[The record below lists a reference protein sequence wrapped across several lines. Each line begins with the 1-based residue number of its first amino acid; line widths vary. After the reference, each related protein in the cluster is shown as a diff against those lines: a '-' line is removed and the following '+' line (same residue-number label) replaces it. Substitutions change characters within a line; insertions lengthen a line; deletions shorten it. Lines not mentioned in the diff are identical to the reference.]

1 MCGHFANAS
10 FWWSLKPDD
19 PQFLPSPTSLEANL
33 KRTRKYSRTSVR
45 STVATP
51 GLEATALAQQEVDDD
66 GDRPPAEE
74 VDRGPPADVHQPPI
88 PPARLKLPPAD
99 GPKPPKT
106 DPRLKRPPAEE
117 PQHPPA
123 VAVNETGPT
132 PAADEPRPTPANDE
146 SGPQC
151 QANEEDEEPPDVD
164 EDEAASTPGDKCERR
179 EAHVQKGVFMS
190 CVELDER
197 VAVYCQRLA
206 ALGSLW
212 RQLAGLGLAQSQIV
226 RRVDLVLCTLDRVAR
241 QLMDRTAQVESKRQ
255 AVIQLTDNVAVSG
268 HAVEARAMELAEA
281 ERESE
286 FREQQLAL
294 QASSPA
300 QNRPGGE
307 GGELETRLKP
317 KMKALNRLM
326 SVLGEKEQ
334 RLKHLQT
341 LRDVTVDKVGCLVV
355 HNPGRLDT
363 AATSNK
369 PTVFQTLQSVVT
381 EHCVRDMMH
390 LEVQAQEAKSIEQV
404 WRDGGD
410 GLDVGNEL
418 ERMRV
423 DEAALFSME
432 QEVTELRNQAA
443 RGKHDPPGQ
452 SSNHTFQLHHLQMWG
467 GEALQSKLL
476 YCSRSRQLKQRIQQ
490 VQEMLSAPAQLM
502 PRDSELQG
510 FDDMPPRAADPSIS
524 DSQRATDLLL
534 ADGAPQIKASE
545 VEEYLSKQFDF
556 EVQGHYIMFC
566 RLKEELGGAG
576 LAYLAHKV
584 RDGGSLRRDA
594 ANPHLVPA
602 FSDPAELRRCVMV
615 LRDVAFQF
623 RADKSLTESV
633 LVPWTLS
640 TANRPIASLTQG
652 HAPSKSSTKRGKV
665 GTVLT
670 YIRAC

>member
-1 MCGHFANAS
+1 MDMCAEEKS
-10 FWWSLKPDD
+10 TIPL
-19 PQFLPSPTSLEANL
+19 
-33 KRTRKYSRTSVR
+33 SR
-45 STVATP
+45 
-51 GLEATALAQQEVDDD
+51 LEATALAQQEVDDD

-294 QASSPA
+294 QVMTIH
-300 QNRPGGE
+300 RLTHE
-307 GGELETRLKP
+307 KRELETRLKP

-334 RLKHLQT
+334 RLKHL
-341 LRDVTVDKVGCLVV
+341 
-355 HNPGRLDT
+355 
-363 AATSNK
+363 
-369 PTVFQTLQSVVT
+369 QTLQSVVT

-432 QEVTELRNQAA
+432 QEVTELRN
-443 RGKHDPPGQ
+443 
-452 SSNHTFQLHHLQMWG
+452 QMWG

-652 HAPSKSSTKRGKV
+652 HAPSKSSTKRGKSKSKTR
-665 GTVLT
+665 GSSSS
-670 YIRAC
+670 RAVKDDRKQQGGSGSQTSTLPPNKDKGVESRSSFSRLKRAFGIMQKSGQHANTPST